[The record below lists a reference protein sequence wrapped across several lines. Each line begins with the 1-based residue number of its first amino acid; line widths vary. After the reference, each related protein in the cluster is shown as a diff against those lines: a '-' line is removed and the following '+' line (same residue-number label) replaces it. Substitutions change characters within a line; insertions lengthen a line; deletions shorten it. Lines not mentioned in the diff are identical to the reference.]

1 MSINR
6 ARGQHRWSSRLIFR
20 PSFILIIVLSFQLFL
35 SLMYMIGLI
44 PSLRLQRKPVPIVG
58 LAHLL
63 LFDLL
68 AVGMMLVCEKLK
80 LPTINVSV
88 RWGHFGR
95 SLLPIT
101 SVGVLMTIGM
111 YGLLNVVRH
120 MPELTVG
127 QYLLFGIQGKLR
139 AEIPWGQS
147 FTAAHVALQVAA
159 ILGMVVVQGRKLRLF
174 IVMTSLGALAVYSV
188 IYMSRIMLIPP
199 LIALLVLYM
208 QKKSGS
214 ISTKKRN
221 TIFIIMLIIVAYIY
235 LAQGL
240 RDYDIMGKLYTKS
253 LLAWGVSRLLDYYI
267 STALYSAYIGSMVEH
282 AEMSDPR
289 FYFGAPEYTNIG
301 SLGQLWRS
309 FGITYLFVLLGFC
322 FLVGKYWRRFY
333 KGYTDGLIVFPFMV
347 YSLLELPRMFEFTTV
362 TGLVRLALLVVCGW
376 LFRNVPARGDF
387 VSKNTSF
394 GR

>member
-1 MSINR
+1 
-6 ARGQHRWSSRLIFR
+6 
-20 PSFILIIVLSFQLFL
+20 
-35 SLMYMIGLI
+35 MIGLI